1 MDSKIKSDMYDLEI
15 RNNHDQI
22 RRKNIMT
29 KSKNHTSKRTP
40 IENRQFSCQLIQRYH
55 GKYQTSWATK

>member
-1 MDSKIKSDMYDLEI
+1 MDSKINSDMYDLESDI
-15 RNNHDQI
+15 
-22 RRKNIMT
+22 KFVKIMT
-29 KSKNHTSKRTP
+29 KSKNHTSKRTL